1 MTLPRPVT
9 KDKYG
14 KRTKEYTQYDWTRQL
29 FEEVSEVIN
38 ARTKEHRAEELVDV
52 ITTATSWLEAIGYDE
67 EARGEL
73 QEQVNNKNLQRG
85 YFEE

>member
-14 KRTKEYTQYDWTRQL
+14 KRTSDYTQYDW
-29 FEEVSEVIN
+29 I
-38 ARTKEHRAEELVDV
+38 
-52 ITTATSWLEAIGYDE
+52 
-67 EARGEL
+67 GEL
-73 QEQVNNKNLQRG
+73 QRQVNDKNLQRG

>member
-14 KRTKEYTQYDWTRQL
+14 KRTSDYTQYDWIKQL

-38 ARTKEHRAEELVDV
+38 ARTKEQRAEELIDV
-52 ITTATSWLEAIGYDE
+52 ITTATSWLETLGYDE
-67 EARGEL
+67 KARSEL
-73 QEQVNNKNLQRG
+73 QRQVNIKNLQRG

>member
-14 KRTKEYTQYDWTRQL
+14 KRTSDYTQYDWIKQL

-38 ARTKEHRAEELVDV
+38 ARTKEQRAEELIDV
-52 ITTATSWLEAIGYDE
+52 ITTATSWLNAIGYDV
-67 EARGEL
+67 EARAEL
-73 QEQVNNKNLQRG
+73 QRQVNDKNLQRG